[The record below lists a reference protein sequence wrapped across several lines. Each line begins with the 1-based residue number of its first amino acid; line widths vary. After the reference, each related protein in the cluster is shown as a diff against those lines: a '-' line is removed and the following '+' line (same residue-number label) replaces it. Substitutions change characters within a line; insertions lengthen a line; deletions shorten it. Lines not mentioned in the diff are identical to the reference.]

1 MKFLLRNLSSV
12 LLLFILAA
20 LPLAFFTKGNQVT
33 FEVNVMVKTITDFLK
48 GLIQG
53 DSWYYSQGDRT
64 RNIVSDLVS
73 YFTSSYLYLT
83 VSAIIVLIISI
94 ILGIFLWKKSDRWI
108 NASLGFI
115 GMIPDFMLVLI
126 IQLTVVY
133 LNKSTG
139 VRMVKIASTS
149 IYEPAI
155 VLPIFTLTI
164 IPVFYLVRS
173 LSEITSDVSAEDYI
187 LTAKSKGLGKIHI
200 YIYHVTS
207 NVLPFL
213 KADLHKVLGIMIG
226 NLFII
231 EYLYNTRGITALMF
245 QLQIMAGYQFNL
257 TVICIFS
264 LVILYFACYY
274 TLKLFLAALERC
286 IFK

>member
-1 MKFLLRNLSSV
+1 MRFLLRNLSSV
-12 LLLFILAA
+12 MLLFILAA
-20 LPLAFFTKGNQVT
+20 LPLGFFTKGNQVT
-33 FEVNVMVKTITDFLK
+33 FEYNVMVKTITDFLK
-48 GLIQG
+48 GLFQG

-64 RNIVSDLVS
+64 RNILSDLVS

-257 TVICIFS
+257 TVMCIFS

-274 TLKLFLAALERC
+274 TLRLFIVAVERC
-286 IFK
+286 ISK

>member
-1 MKFLLRNLSSV
+1 MRFLLRNLSSV

-20 LPLAFFTKGNQVT
+20 LPLGFFTKGNQVT
-33 FEVNVMVKTITDFLK
+33 FETNVIVNTIWDFIK
-48 GLIQG
+48 GLFQG

-73 YFTSSYLYLT
+73 YFMSSYFYLT

-94 ILGIFLWKKSDRWI
+94 ILGIFIWKKSDKWI

-133 LNKSTG
+133 INQSTG
-139 VRMVKIASTS
+139 VRILKIASTS
-149 IYEPAI
+149 INDPAI

-164 IPVFYLVRS
+164 IPIFYLVRS
-173 LSEITSDVSAEDYI
+173 LSEITSEVSAEDYI
-187 LTAKSKGLGKIHI
+187 LTAKSKGLGKVHI
-200 YIYHVTS
+200 YLYHVTS
-207 NVLPFL
+207 NVLPYL

-231 EYLYNTRGITALMF
+231 EYLYNTRGVTALLF
-245 QLQIMAGYQFNL
+245 QLQIMSGYQFNL

-274 TLKLFLAALERC
+274 TLMLFIVAIERC